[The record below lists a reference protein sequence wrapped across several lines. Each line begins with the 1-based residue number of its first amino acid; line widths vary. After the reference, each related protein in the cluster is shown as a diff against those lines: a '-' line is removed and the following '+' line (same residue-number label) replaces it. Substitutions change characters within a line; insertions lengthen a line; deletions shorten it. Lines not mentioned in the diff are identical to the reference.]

1 MPSDLYADAAD
12 AADEVLGTV
21 FGIEK
26 ALDPLDPTDFLAL
39 SRRLARALAGV
50 TREDEAH
57 ALRRALRTLDVDWA
71 NLSALQ
77 RDQVIAAARSAF
89 ASVPGRV
96 LPSLDDVFSGDVDKL
111 VQAARVQTKRRF
123 RLAVG
128 SRLGE
133 FDRRASDFLRR
144 SQGHFIRDE
153 YGRRAEALS
162 ERARGI
168 VADGLEAGL
177 GREAIAEDL
186 ASKLTESAVA
196 RGRDYWNLIAGV
208 FVGRA
213 RSYAQVSAYRD
224 AGVERYVITAVLDEV
239 TSNTCRF
246 LDGKILTVGDAM
258 DQFDRIEAL
267 DDPGGIKDEQ
277 PFVREGESG
286 GTRFLFVQRGGQ
298 RTRLAHVVEAGVGT
312 RDARGS
318 YSHVHEDLA
327 AAGIGPPPY
336 HGHCRTVTVPA

>member
-1 MPSDLYADAAD
+1 MPPDLLAAGADAAD
-12 AADEVLGTV
+12 DLLHDV

-39 SRRLARALAGV
+39 SRRLARALAGA
-50 TREDEAH
+50 THEEEAH
-57 ALRRALRTLDVDWA
+57 ALRRALRALDVDWA

-77 RDQVIAAARSAF
+77 RDQVIAAARGAF
-89 ASVPGRV
+89 ENVPARV
-96 LPSLDDVFSGDVDKL
+96 LPQLDDVFGGEVDKL

-123 RLAVG
+123 GLEGG

-162 ERARGI
+162 ARARDV
-168 VADGLEAGL
+168 VAEGLEAGL
-177 GREAIAEDL
+177 GRSDIARDLATKLGESAIAR
-186 ASKLTESAVA
+186 S
-196 RGRDYWNLIAGV
+196 RDYWNMVAGV

-224 AGVERYVITAVLDEV
+224 AGVERYVIQAVMDEV
-239 TSNTCRF
+239 TSNGCRF
-246 LDGKILTVGDAM
+246 LDGKVLTVGGAIE
-258 DQFDRIEAL
+258 QFDRVERLA
-267 DDPGGIKDEQ
+267 DPEGIKDEQ
-277 PFVREGESG
+277 PFVREGESS
-286 GTRFLFVQRGGQ
+286 GTRFLFVERGGR
-298 RTRLAHVVEAGVGT
+298 RTRLAHVVESGVGAS
-312 RDARGS
+312 DARGS

-327 AAGIGPPPY
+327 AAGIGPSPY
-336 HGHCRTVTVPA
+336 HGHCRTTTVPA

>member
-1 MPSDLYADAAD
+1 MPPDLLAAGADAAD
-12 AADEVLGTV
+12 DLLHDV

-50 TREDEAH
+50 THEEEAH
-57 ALRRALRTLDVDWA
+57 ALRRALRVLDVDWA
-71 NLSALQ
+71 DLSALQ
-77 RDQVIAAARSAF
+77 RDQVIAAAREAF
-89 ASVPGRV
+89 EDVPARV
-96 LPSLDDVFSGDVDKL
+96 LPQLDGVFGGEVDKL

-123 RLAVG
+123 GLQVG

-153 YGRRAEALS
+153 YSRRAKVLS
-162 ERARGI
+162 ARARDI
-168 VADGLEAGL
+168 VAEGLEAGL
-177 GREAIAEDL
+177 GRSDIARDLATKLGESAIAR
-186 ASKLTESAVA
+186 S
-196 RGRDYWNLIAGV
+196 RDYWNLVAGV

-246 LDGKILTVGDAM
+246 LDGKVLTVGGAI
-258 DQFDRIEAL
+258 DQFDRVEAL
-267 DDPGGIKDEQ
+267 DDPDGIKDEQ
-277 PFVREGESG
+277 PFVREGESS
-286 GTRFLFVQRGGQ
+286 GTRFLLVERGGR
-298 RTRLAHVVEAGVGT
+298 RTPLAHVVESGVGT
-312 RDARGS
+312 SDVRGQ

-336 HGHCRTVTVPA
+336 HGHCRTTTVPA